1 MDIIHHYPPELFRLL
16 IETLP
21 KLCKTKKDLL
31 QFFRGA
37 GVDRSILAPHEN
49 LLATNRSAF
58 NKYTVTREIATQLN
72 DLGERTLR
80 ERREILKRVVEFADF
95 SVCWSEDQAPARG
108 LVAQIR
114 ELVNVKDTF
123 TRITQERES
132 ERSARLAETRKQ
144 AVEQQRKKETLNQI
158 RTDLCTLVVG
168 RNPQQRGKALES
180 VLNRLFKEGGV
191 LIREAFT
198 IRGENGEGIV
208 EQIDGVIEIDGE
220 VYLVEM
226 KWWKEPLGPGDVAQ
240 HQVRVYHRGHVQGI
254 FISYSG
260 YTDAALLS
268 CKESLQRAVFVLCTI
283 QEIVKLL
290 ERESDL
296 KEWLKT
302 KINAA
307 KIHKNPLFDPLR

>member
-1 MDIIHHYPPELFRLL
+1 MDIIQHYPPELFRLL
-16 IETLP
+16 VETLP

-37 GVDRSILAPHEN
+37 GVDRSILTPYER
-49 LLATNRSAF
+49 LLVTNREAF
-58 NKYTVTREIATQLN
+58 NKYNVTREIATKLN
-72 DLGERTLR
+72 ELGERTLR

-95 SVCWSEDQAPARG
+95 SVCWSEDHAPARG

-123 TRITQERES
+123 TRINLERET

-144 AVEQQRKKETLNQI
+144 TSQQQQKKEALNQI
-158 RTDLCTLVVG
+158 RTDLCTLAVG
-168 RNPQQRGKALES
+168 GNPQKRGKALES

-191 LIREAFT
+191 LVREAFT
-198 IRGENGEGIV
+198 IRGEHGEGIV
-208 EQIDGVIEIDGE
+208 EQIDGVIEMDGD

-254 FISYSG
+254 FISYSA
-260 YTDAALLS
+260 YTDAAILS
-268 CKESLQRAVFVLCTI
+268 CKESLQKAVFVLCTI

-296 KEWLKT
+296 KDWLKA

-307 KIHKNPLFDPLR
+307 KIHKNPLFDPLS